1 LIRRLLKMSN
11 TSKVVLVALALFLV
25 VDGSLY
31 YRYNRLLAQTS
42 APPASAFLEPASA
55 NTNGKDAAGAE
66 NITGDG
72 VRATVRVSGSPS
84 WLRIT
89 TDGAV
94 AYEGI
99 AEPGFSRSF
108 EGHDSLSIWTGNAG
122 AVQAQVDGR
131 DLGTLGAD
139 GEVLTREFAAQPE

>member
-1 LIRRLLKMSN
+1 MPN
-11 TSKVVLVALALFLV
+11 TWKVVLVALALVLV
-25 VDGSLY
+25 VDGALY
-31 YRYNRLLAQTS
+31 YRHNHLVAQTPDS
-42 APPASAFLEPASA
+42 LASAFLEPASA
-55 NTNGKDAAGAE
+55 NPNGKDAAGAQKSTE
-66 NITGDG
+66 DS
-72 VRATVRVSGSPS
+72 VRATVRVNNSPS
-84 WLRIT
+84 WLKIT

-108 EGHDSLSIWTGNAG
+108 EGRDSLSIWTGNAG
-122 AVQAQVDGR
+122 AVEAQVDGR

>member
-1 LIRRLLKMSN
+1 MSN

-25 VDGSLY
+25 VDSSLY
-31 YRYNRLLAQTS
+31 YRYNRLLVQIS
-42 APPASAFLEPASA
+42 DSLASSWFEPASA
-55 NTNGKDAAGAE
+55 NTNGKDATGAQKS
-66 NITGDG
+66 TQDS

-84 WLRIT
+84 WLKIR

-94 AYEGI
+94 AYERI

-108 EGHDSLSIWTGNAG
+108 EGRDSLSIWTGNAG
-122 AVQAQVDGR
+122 AVEAQVDGR
-131 DLGTLGAD
+131 DLGTLGTD

>member
-1 LIRRLLKMSN
+1 MPN
-11 TSKVVLVALALFLV
+11 TWKVVLVALALVLV

-31 YRYNRLLAQTS
+31 YRYNRLFAPTPTS
-42 APPASAFLEPASA
+42 LASAFLEPASA
-55 NTNGKDAAGAE
+55 NTNGKDAAGAQKSTE
-66 NITGDG
+66 NS
-72 VRATVRVSGSPS
+72 VQATLRVNGSPS
-84 WLRIT
+84 WLKIT
-89 TDGAV
+89 TDDAV

-108 EGHDSLSIWTGNAG
+108 EGRDSLSIWTGNAG
-122 AVQAQVDGR
+122 AVEVQVDGR

>member
-1 LIRRLLKMSN
+1 MSN

-42 APPASAFLEPASA
+42 DPLASAWFEPASA
-55 NTNGKDAAGAE
+55 NTNGKDAAGAQKTTE
-66 NITGDG
+66 DS
-72 VRATVRVSGSPS
+72 VRATVRVSGSSS
-84 WLRIT
+84 WLKIT

-99 AEPGFSRSF
+99 AETGFSRTF
-108 EGHDSLSIWTGNAG
+108 EGRESLSIWTGNAG
-122 AVQAQVDGR
+122 AVEAQVDGR
-131 DLGTLGAD
+131 DLGALGAD
-139 GEVLTREFAAQPE
+139 GEVLTRKFAAQPE

>member
-1 LIRRLLKMSN
+1 MSN
-11 TSKVVLVALALFLV
+11 KSKAVLVTLALVLV

-42 APPASAFLEPASA
+42 DPLASAWFEPASA
-55 NTNGKDAAGAE
+55 NTNGKEAAGAE
-66 NITGDG
+66 KTTEDS

-84 WLRIT
+84 WLKIT
-89 TDGAV
+89 TDGEV
-94 AYEGI
+94 AYERI

-122 AVQAQVDGR
+122 AVEAQVDGR

>member
-1 LIRRLLKMSN
+1 MPN
-11 TSKVVLVALALFLV
+11 TWKVVLVALALVLV

-31 YRYNRLLAQTS
+31 YRHNRLVAHTPDSL
-42 APPASAFLEPASA
+42 ASAFLESASA
-55 NTNGKDAAGAE
+55 NTNGKEAAGAE
-66 NITGDG
+66 KTTEDG

-94 AYEGI
+94 VYERI
-99 AEPGFSRSF
+99 AEPGFSRTF
-108 EGHDSLSIWTGNAG
+108 EGRDSLSIWTGNAG
-122 AVQAQVDGR
+122 AVEARVDGR

>member
-1 LIRRLLKMSN
+1 LSN
-11 TSKVVLVALALFLV
+11 KSKVVLVALALFLV

-42 APPASAFLEPASA
+42 DPLASAWFEPASA
-55 NTNGKDAAGAE
+55 NTNGKDAAGAQKTTE
-66 NITGDG
+66 DS

-84 WLRIT
+84 WLKIT

-122 AVQAQVDGR
+122 AVQAQVDDR

-139 GEVLTREFAAQPE
+139 GEVLTREFAAQTE

>member
-1 LIRRLLKMSN
+1 MPN

-42 APPASAFLEPASA
+42 DPLASASFEPASA
-55 NTNGKDAAGAE
+55 NTHGKDAAGAE
-66 NITGDG
+66 KTTEDS
-72 VRATVRVSGSPS
+72 VRATVRVNGSPS
-84 WLRIT
+84 WLKIT

-122 AVQAQVDGR
+122 AVEAQVDGR

>member
-1 LIRRLLKMSN
+1 MPN
-11 TSKVVLVALALFLV
+11 TWKVVLVALALVLV

-31 YRYNRLLAQTS
+31 YRYNRLFAQTPTS
-42 APPASAFLEPASA
+42 LASAFLEPASA
-55 NTNGKDAAGAE
+55 NTNGED
-66 NITGDG
+66 TGEPTTTEDS

-84 WLRIT
+84 WLQIR

-99 AEPGFSRSF
+99 AEPGFSRTF
-108 EGHDSLSIWTGNAG
+108 EGRDSLSIWTGDAG
-122 AVQAQVDGR
+122 AVEAQVDGR

-139 GEVLTREFAAQPE
+139 GEVLSREFAAQPE

>member
-1 LIRRLLKMSN
+1 MPN
-11 TSKVVLVALALFLV
+11 TWKVVLVALALVLV
-25 VDGSLY
+25 VDGALY
-31 YRYNRLLAQTS
+31 YRHNHLVAQTPDS
-42 APPASAFLEPASA
+42 LASAFLEPASA
-55 NTNGKDAAGAE
+55 NPNGKDASGAE
-66 NITGDG
+66 KTTKDG

-84 WLRIT
+84 WLKIR

-108 EGHDSLSIWTGNAG
+108 EGRDSLSIWTGNAG
-122 AVQAQVDGR
+122 AVEVQVDGR

-139 GEVLTREFAAQPE
+139 GEVLTREFAAQP

>member
-1 LIRRLLKMSN
+1 MSN
-11 TSKVVLVALALFLV
+11 TSKVVLVALALVLIVNGF
-25 VDGSLY
+25 LY

-42 APPASAFLEPASA
+42 DPLASAWFEPASA
-55 NTNGKDAAGAE
+55 NTNGKDAAGAQTTTE
-66 NITGDG
+66 DS

-84 WLRIT
+84 WLKIR

-94 AYEGI
+94 AYERI

-108 EGHDSLSIWTGNAG
+108 EGRNSLSIWTGNAG
-122 AVQAQVDGR
+122 AVEAQVDGR
-131 DLGTLGAD
+131 DLGTLGTD

>member
-1 LIRRLLKMSN
+1 MPN
-11 TSKVVLVALALFLV
+11 TWKVVLVALALVLV

-31 YRYNRLLAQTS
+31 YRHNRLFAQTPTS
-42 APPASAFLEPASA
+42 LASAFFEPASA
-55 NTNGKDAAGAE
+55 TPNGKDAAAAE
-66 NITGDG
+66 KTTEEG

-84 WLRIT
+84 WLKIT

-94 AYEGI
+94 AYERI

-108 EGHDSLSIWTGNAG
+108 EGHNSLSIRTGNAG

>member
-1 LIRRLLKMSN
+1 MPN
-11 TSKVVLVALALFLV
+11 TWKVVLVALALVLV

-31 YRYNRLLAQTS
+31 YRHSRLFVQTPNS
-42 APPASAFLEPASA
+42 LASAFLEPASA
-55 NTNGKDAAGAE
+55 NLNGKDAARAQKSTE
-66 NITGDG
+66 DS

-84 WLRIT
+84 WLKIK

-108 EGHDSLSIWTGNAG
+108 EGHESLSIWTGNAG
-122 AVQAQVDGR
+122 AVEAQVDGR

-139 GEVLTREFAAQPE
+139 GEVLTREFTAQPE

>member
-1 LIRRLLKMSN
+1 MPN
-11 TSKVVLVALALFLV
+11 TWKVVLVALALVLV

-31 YRYNRLLAQTS
+31 YRYNRLFAQTPTS
-42 APPASAFLEPASA
+42 LASAFLEPASA
-55 NTNGKDAAGAE
+55 NTNGEDTGAPTTTE
-66 NITGDG
+66 DS

-84 WLRIT
+84 WLQIT

-99 AEPGFSRSF
+99 AEPGFSRTF
-108 EGHDSLSIWTGNAG
+108 EGHDSLSIWTGDAG
-122 AVQAQVDGR
+122 AVEAQVDGR

>member
-1 LIRRLLKMSN
+1 MSN

-31 YRYNRLLAQTS
+31 YRHNHLLAQTADS
-42 APPASAFLEPASA
+42 PASARFEPASA
-55 NTNGKDAAGAE
+55 NPNGKDAAGAE
-66 NITGDG
+66 KTTEDS

-84 WLRIT
+84 WLQIR

-94 AYEGI
+94 VYERI

-108 EGHDSLSIWTGNAG
+108 EGRDSLSIWTGNAG
-122 AVQAQVDGR
+122 AVEAQVDGR

>member
-1 LIRRLLKMSN
+1 MPN
-11 TSKVVLVALALFLV
+11 TWKVVLLALALFLV

-31 YRYNRLLAQTS
+31 YRYNRQFAQTPTS
-42 APPASAFLEPASA
+42 LVSAFLEPASA
-55 NTNGKDAAGAE
+55 NPNGKGAAGAQKSTE
-66 NITGDG
+66 DS
-72 VRATVRVSGSPS
+72 VRATVRVNSSPS
-84 WLRIT
+84 WLKIT

-99 AEPGFSRSF
+99 AEPGFSRPF
-108 EGHDSLSIWTGNAG
+108 EGHESLSIWTGNAG
-122 AVQAQVDGR
+122 AVEAQVDGR

>member
-1 LIRRLLKMSN
+1 MPN
-11 TSKVVLVALALFLV
+11 TWKVVLVALALVLV

-31 YRYNRLLAQTS
+31 YRHSRLFVQTPTS
-42 APPASAFLEPASA
+42 LASAFLEPASA
-55 NTNGKDAAGAE
+55 KPNGKDAAGAQKTTE
-66 NITGDG
+66 DS
-72 VRATVRVSGSPS
+72 VPAMVRVSGSPS
-84 WLRIT
+84 WLKVT

-122 AVQAQVDGR
+122 AVEAQVDGR

>member
-1 LIRRLLKMSN
+1 LSN
-11 TSKVVLVALALFLV
+11 TSKFVLVALALFLV

-42 APPASAFLEPASA
+42 DPLASAWFEPASA
-55 NTNGKDAAGAE
+55 NPNGKDAAGANKTTE
-66 NITGDG
+66 DS

-84 WLRIT
+84 WLKIT

-94 AYEGI
+94 AYEQI
-99 AEPGFSRSF
+99 AEPGFSRTF
-108 EGHDSLSIWTGNAG
+108 EGRDSLSIWTGNAG
-122 AVQAQVDGR
+122 AVEARVDGR

>member
-1 LIRRLLKMSN
+1 MSN
-11 TSKVVLVALALFLV
+11 TSKVVLVALALVLV

-31 YRYNRLLAQTS
+31 YRHNRLLAQT
-42 APPASAFLEPASA
+42 AGPPASALSEPASA
-55 NTNGKDAAGAE
+55 NPNGEDAAGAE
-66 NITGDG
+66 KITEDG

-84 WLRIT
+84 WLKIT

-94 AYEGI
+94 VYERI
-99 AEPGFSRSF
+99 AGPGFSQTF
-108 EGHDSLSIWTGNAG
+108 EGRDSLSIWTGNAG
-122 AVQAQVDGR
+122 AVEAQVDDR

>member
-1 LIRRLLKMSN
+1 MPN
-11 TSKVVLVALALFLV
+11 TWKVVLVALALVLV

-31 YRYNRLLAQTS
+31 YRYNRQFAQTPDS
-42 APPASAFLEPASA
+42 LASAFLEPASA
-55 NTNGKDAAGAE
+55 NTNGKDTAGAQKTTE
-66 NITGDG
+66 DS

-84 WLRIT
+84 WLKIT

-108 EGHDSLSIWTGNAG
+108 EGRDSLSIWTGNAG
-122 AVQAQVDGR
+122 AVEAQVDGR

>member
-1 LIRRLLKMSN
+1 MLN
-11 TSKVVLVALALFLV
+11 TWKAVLVALALFLV
-25 VDGSLY
+25 VDSSLY
-31 YRYNRLLAQTS
+31 YRYNRLFVQTPTS
-42 APPASAFLEPASA
+42 LASAFLEPASA
-55 NTNGKDAAGAE
+55 NPNGKDTTGAQKTTE
-66 NITGDG
+66 DS

-84 WLRIT
+84 WLKIT

-122 AVQAQVDGR
+122 AVEAQVDGR

>member
-1 LIRRLLKMSN
+1 MPN
-11 TSKVVLVALALFLV
+11 TWKAVLVAFALFLV

-31 YRYNRLLAQTS
+31 YRYNRLFVPTPNSL
-42 APPASAFLEPASA
+42 ASAFLEPASA
-55 NTNGKDAAGAE
+55 HLTGKDTAGAE
-66 NITGDG
+66 KTTEDS

-84 WLRIT
+84 WLKIR

-108 EGHDSLSIWTGNAG
+108 EGRDSLSIWTGNAG
-122 AVQAQVDGR
+122 AVEVQVDGR